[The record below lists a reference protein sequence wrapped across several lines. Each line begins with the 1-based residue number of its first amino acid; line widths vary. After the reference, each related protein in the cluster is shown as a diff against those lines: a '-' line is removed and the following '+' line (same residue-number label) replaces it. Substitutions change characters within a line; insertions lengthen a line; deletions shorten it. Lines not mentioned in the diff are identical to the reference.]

1 MWSGFQVT
9 IALSICAWIIAFLV
23 GSFFGI
29 LRTVP
34 NRFLSGLGTLYV
46 ELFRNV
52 PLIVQFFTWYLVIP
66 ELLPE
71 KIGMWFKAE
80 LDPNIQFFLS
90 SMLCLGL
97 FTAARVCEQVRA
109 AIQSLPRGQKN
120 AALAM
125 GLTLPQAYR
134 YVLLPNAY
142 RVIVPPMTSE
152 MMNLVKNSAIASTIG
167 LVDMAAQAGK
177 LLDYSAHA
185 WESFTAI
192 TLAYVLINAFIML
205 AVMRLSSFA
214 PVAWFAKAYVNVFRS
229 IPLVMVLLWF
239 YLIVPGFLQN
249 VLGLSPKN
257 DIRLI
262 SAMVAFSMFEAAY
275 YSEIIRAGIQSISR
289 GQSSAALALGMTH
302 WQSMK
307 LIILPQAFRAMV
319 PLLLTQGIVLFQD
332 TSLVYVLSL
341 ADFFRTAS
349 TIGERDGTQVE
360 MILFAGFVYFVISLS
375 ASLLVSYLKRR
386 TA

>member
-1 MWSGFQVT
+1 MSVDRNWGIFLQQAPFGNTTYLGWIWSGFQVT

-52 PLIVQFFTWYLVIP
+52 PLIVQFFTWYLVISRSCCRRKSACGLRP
-66 ELLPE
+66 SWIP
-71 KIGMWFKAE
+71 IFS
-80 LDPNIQFFLS
+80 FSFS

-192 TLAYVLINAFIML
+192 TLAYVLINAVIML
-205 AVMRLSSFA
+205 VITLVERKVRL
-214 PVAWFAKAYVNVFRS
+214 
-229 IPLVMVLLWF
+229 
-239 YLIVPGFLQN
+239 PGN
-249 VLGLSPKN
+249 MGGK
-257 DIRLI
+257 
-262 SAMVAFSMFEAAY
+262 
-275 YSEIIRAGIQSISR
+275 
-289 GQSSAALALGMTH
+289 
-302 WQSMK
+302 
-307 LIILPQAFRAMV
+307 
-319 PLLLTQGIVLFQD
+319 
-332 TSLVYVLSL
+332 
-341 ADFFRTAS
+341 
-349 TIGERDGTQVE
+349 
-360 MILFAGFVYFVISLS
+360 
-375 ASLLVSYLKRR
+375 
-386 TA
+386 

>member
-1 MWSGFQVT
+1 MSIDWNWGIFLQQAPFGNTTYLGWIWSGFQVT

-177 LLDYSAHA
+177 IVGFSSPCLGAVYPLYPGV
-185 WESFTAI
+185 
-192 TLAYVLINAFIML
+192 VLFNTFFNF
-205 AVMRLSSFA
+205 V
-214 PVAWFAKAYVNVFRS
+214 V
-229 IPLVMVLLWF
+229 
-239 YLIVPGFLQN
+239 
-249 VLGLSPKN
+249 
-257 DIRLI
+257 
-262 SAMVAFSMFEAAY
+262 
-275 YSEIIRAGIQSISR
+275 
-289 GQSSAALALGMTH
+289 ALGG
-302 WQSMK
+302 
-307 LIILPQAFRAMV
+307 R
-319 PLLLTQGIVLFQD
+319 
-332 TSLVYVLSL
+332 
-341 ADFFRTAS
+341 
-349 TIGERDGTQVE
+349 
-360 MILFAGFVYFVISLS
+360 
-375 ASLLVSYLKRR
+375 
-386 TA
+386 

>member
-1 MWSGFQVT
+1 MSIDWNWGIFLQQAPFGNTTYLGWIWSGFQVT

-97 FTAARVCEQVRA
+97 FTAA
-109 AIQSLPRGQKN
+109 
-120 AALAM
+120 LAM

-205 AVMRLSSFA
+205 VMTLVERKVRL
-214 PVAWFAKAYVNVFRS
+214 
-229 IPLVMVLLWF
+229 
-239 YLIVPGFLQN
+239 PGN
-249 VLGLSPKN
+249 MGGK
-257 DIRLI
+257 
-262 SAMVAFSMFEAAY
+262 
-275 YSEIIRAGIQSISR
+275 
-289 GQSSAALALGMTH
+289 
-302 WQSMK
+302 
-307 LIILPQAFRAMV
+307 
-319 PLLLTQGIVLFQD
+319 
-332 TSLVYVLSL
+332 
-341 ADFFRTAS
+341 
-349 TIGERDGTQVE
+349 
-360 MILFAGFVYFVISLS
+360 
-375 ASLLVSYLKRR
+375 
-386 TA
+386 

>member
-1 MWSGFQVT
+1 MSIDWNWGIFLQQAPFGNTTYLGWLWSGFQVT
-9 IALSICAWIIAFLV
+9 VALSITAWIIAFLV
-23 GSFFGI
+23 GSLFGI

-34 NRFLSGLGTLYV
+34 NRFLSGMGTLYV

-52 PLIVQFFTWYLVIP
+52 PLIVQFFTWYLVVP

-71 KIGMWFKAE
+71 NIGMWFKAE

-90 SMLCLGL
+90 SMICLGL

-134 YVLLPNAY
+134 YV
-142 RVIVPPMTSE
+142 VPPMTSE

-192 TLAYVLINAFIML
+192 TLAYVLINAVIML
-205 AVMRLSSFA
+205 VMNLVERKVRL
-214 PVAWFAKAYVNVFRS
+214 
-229 IPLVMVLLWF
+229 
-239 YLIVPGFLQN
+239 PGN
-249 VLGLSPKN
+249 MGGK
-257 DIRLI
+257 
-262 SAMVAFSMFEAAY
+262 
-275 YSEIIRAGIQSISR
+275 
-289 GQSSAALALGMTH
+289 
-302 WQSMK
+302 
-307 LIILPQAFRAMV
+307 
-319 PLLLTQGIVLFQD
+319 
-332 TSLVYVLSL
+332 
-341 ADFFRTAS
+341 
-349 TIGERDGTQVE
+349 
-360 MILFAGFVYFVISLS
+360 
-375 ASLLVSYLKRR
+375 
-386 TA
+386 

>member
-1 MWSGFQVT
+1 MSIDWNWGIFLQQAPFGNTTYLGWIWSGFQVT

-125 GLTLPQAYR
+125 GL
-134 YVLLPNAY
+134 
-142 RVIVPPMTSE
+142 
-152 MMNLVKNSAIASTIG
+152 
-167 LVDMAAQAGK
+167 VDMAAQAGK

-192 TLAYVLINAFIML
+192 TLAYVLINAVIML
-205 AVMRLSSFA
+205 VMTLVERKVRL
-214 PVAWFAKAYVNVFRS
+214 
-229 IPLVMVLLWF
+229 
-239 YLIVPGFLQN
+239 PGN
-249 VLGLSPKN
+249 MGGK
-257 DIRLI
+257 
-262 SAMVAFSMFEAAY
+262 
-275 YSEIIRAGIQSISR
+275 
-289 GQSSAALALGMTH
+289 
-302 WQSMK
+302 
-307 LIILPQAFRAMV
+307 
-319 PLLLTQGIVLFQD
+319 
-332 TSLVYVLSL
+332 
-341 ADFFRTAS
+341 
-349 TIGERDGTQVE
+349 
-360 MILFAGFVYFVISLS
+360 
-375 ASLLVSYLKRR
+375 
-386 TA
+386 

>member
-1 MWSGFQVT
+1 MSIDWNWGIFLQEAPFGNTTYLGWLWSGFQVT
-9 IALSICAWIIAFLV
+9 VALSITAWIIAFLV
-23 GSFFGI
+23 GSIFGI

-52 PLIVQFFTWYLVIP
+52 PLIVQFFTWYLVVP

-71 KIGMWFKAE
+71 DLGMWFKAE

-90 SMLCLGL
+90 SMICLGL

-167 LVDMAAQAGK
+167 LVDM
-177 LLDYSAHA
+177 SAHA

-192 TLAYVLINAFIML
+192 TLAYVLINAVIML
-205 AVMRLSSFA
+205 VM
-214 PVAWFAKAYVNVFRS
+214 
-229 IPLVMVLLWF
+229 
-239 YLIVPGFLQN
+239 
-249 VLGLSPKN
+249 
-257 DIRLI
+257 
-262 SAMVAFSMFEAAY
+262 
-275 YSEIIRAGIQSISR
+275 
-289 GQSSAALALGMTH
+289 
-302 WQSMK
+302 
-307 LIILPQAFRAMV
+307 
-319 PLLLTQGIVLFQD
+319 
-332 TSLVYVLSL
+332 SLV
-341 ADFFRTAS
+341 
-349 TIGERDGTQVE
+349 ERKVRLPGNV
-360 MILFAGFVYFVISLS
+360 GS
-375 ASLLVSYLKRR
+375 K
-386 TA
+386 